1 VAIDTAN
8 RRASTIAGCLGF
20 LLVLPAPDA
29 TISAFDRAHVL
40 DLYAGE
46 LTGTPSAAAISRL
59 GAAGGVH
66 LGERGGV
73 RLGAA
78 GGVKLGQLGRR

>member
-1 VAIDTAN
+1 MVIDTAN

-20 LLVLPAPDA
+20 LLVLPTPDA
-29 TISAFDRAHVL
+29 TISAFDRAHVA

-59 GAAGGVH
+59 GAAGGVK
-66 LGERGGV
+66 LGDIGGV
-73 RLGAA
+73 ELGTA